1 MAKLIVGHFYL
12 VEGRVG
18 IYQFSAFGIYCFQD
32 PETNEA
38 FAVDDLTAMY
48 VKEY

>member
-1 MAKLIVGHFYL
+1 MTNLIVGHFYL
-12 VEGRVG
+12 VEDRIG
-18 IYQFSAFGIYCFQD
+18 IYQFGAFGMYCFKD
-32 PETNEA
+32 PETDEA